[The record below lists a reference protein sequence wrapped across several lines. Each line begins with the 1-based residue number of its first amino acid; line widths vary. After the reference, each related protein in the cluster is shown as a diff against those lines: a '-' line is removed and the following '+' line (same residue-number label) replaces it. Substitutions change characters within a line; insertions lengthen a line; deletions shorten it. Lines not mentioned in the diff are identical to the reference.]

1 MAKVKQSLHARTA
14 ERRRG
19 LVRLAR
25 KHKVQAMLVTRVE
38 DVGYLSGFTGHDS
51 WLLVGEEWS
60 AILITDGRYDEQA
73 RLECPGLEVFVRPA
87 GLAAAVKECLKG
99 RGVRRLGV
107 QKGNVTVGLHGA
119 LGQTLGTAKV
129 RASDDLVDQLRVI
142 KDKQEVRAIER
153 ALRVAEQAFM
163 ELTGGGAKALI
174 GRTERQIAA
183 ELEYRMR
190 MLGADKPSFESI
202 IAAGPNGSKPH
213 YRPRDRVVRKGEAV
227 LIDWGAMVD
236 GYCSDLTRVVF
247 TGTIPP
253 KIAELYEIVLRAQQ
267 AGIAALSVGAACK
280 KVDAAARQVVEDGGY
295 GKQFVHGL
303 GHGLGRQVHEAPSLA
318 RTSDTR
324 LRCGMVVTVEP
335 GIYLPGVGGVRIEDD
350 VLVARQGPRRLS
362 RLSRDLQ
369 AMVLR

>member
-1 MAKVKQSLHARTA
+1 MTAVGQESPQLHSEPQVQLLSNGRYHVMVTSAGGSSSRWNDMA
-14 ERRRG
+14 
-19 LVRLAR
+19 
-25 KHKVQAMLVTRVE
+25 VTRWE
-38 DVGYLSGFTGHDS
+38 DWYAEVDRSFGRLKERCDDVVVMGLSMGG
-51 WLLVGEEWS
+51 
-60 AILITDGRYDEQA
+60 
-73 RLECPGLEVFVRPA
+73 
-87 GLAAAVKECLKG
+87 
-99 RGVRRLGV
+99 
-107 QKGNVTVGLHGA
+107 
-119 LGQTLGTAKV
+119 TL
-129 RASDDLVDQLRVI
+129 
-142 KDKQEVRAIER
+142 
-153 ALRVAEQAFM
+153 ALRVAEQAFV

-267 AGIAALSVGAACK
+267 AGIAALSAGAACK